1 MTKRLRRSV
10 PGALLLG
17 ALLSAAAACSTDAQY
32 RCGDGPADPG
42 LDPPRFESR
51 VGVPILMDIPV
62 LGVLFSRRT
71 VVR

>member
-1 MTKRLRRSV
+1 MTKRRRRSV
-10 PGALLLG
+10 PCALLG
-17 ALLSAAAACSTDAQY
+17 AVLTAAAACSTDSQY
-32 RCGDGPADPG
+32 RRGDGPADLG

-62 LGVLFSRRT
+62 LGVLFSRHT